1 MDMGMSRPYDDAPSV
16 QPPYHG
22 GPGSYGPGTNMGG
35 PAGMAPPAMG
45 PPPGMSGMSGPGPQ
59 HMGGAPPPQTHSI
72 LANLTPQQREQFQK
86 LINSTPEQ
94 VRRKGWTGGVG
105 GGRERGREREEY
117 ESGFI
122 CNLKLVLLTEIAVSG
137 IQLNQLPP
145 HVKSQ
150 VLALQAQVL
159 GGR

>member
-22 GPGSYGPGTNMGG
+22 GGYGPGTNMGG

-45 PPPGMSGMSGPGPQ
+45 PPPGMSGLSGPGPQ

-86 LINSTPEQ
+86 LINSTPEH
-94 VRRKGWTGGVG
+94 VRQEGYRST
-105 GGRERGREREEY
+105 
-117 ESGFI
+117 
-122 CNLKLVLLTEIAVSG
+122 LVWWSRNHDCYCLRA
-137 IQLNQLPP
+137 LPLVCSP
-145 HVKSQ
+145 K
-150 VLALQAQVL
+150 
-159 GGR
+159 R